1 MHPQPRSPLWTWRS
15 FMDSP
20 ARSLPHRFNRP
31 GGLSF
36 VSYVIV
42 ALVILWSL
50 EGAGW
55 SLDRLL
61 SSPPKLADFFS
72 RAWPPST
79 HNLDRLAWKMVETLQ
94 IAVAG
99 AAIGIVLSLPIALLA
114 ARGVLVGR
122 GVNLAVRVILGFIR
136 AVPDLAWALVF
147 VVAVGLGPFAGML
160 AIAIDTIGFCGRFF
174 ADDMEN
180 TDPGPAEALTA
191 TGARRIDIAASAVIP
206 AALPAF
212 VSTSLFG
219 LEKAV
224 RSSTILGLVGA
235 GGIGIELKVGFD
247 LFDYPTALTV
257 ILMIA
262 VVVIGVE
269 QIGAVLRHKIIGPGR

>member
-1 MHPQPRSPLWTWRS
+1 MDDPPQR
-15 FMDSP
+15 
-20 ARSLPHRFNRP
+20 LPQRFARP
-31 GGLSF
+31 GGLDF
-36 VSYVIV
+36 VSYVLV
-42 ALVILWSL
+42 VMVILWSL

-61 SSPPKLADFFS
+61 ASPPRLADFLS

-99 AAIGIVLSLPIALLA
+99 AAIGVILSLPIALLA
-114 ARGVLVGR
+114 ARRVLVGR
-122 GVNLAVRVILGFIR
+122 GINQLVRVALGFIR

-160 AIAIDTIGFCGRFF
+160 AIAVDTIGFCGRFF

-191 TGARRIDIAASAVIP
+191 TGARRIDIAASAIIP

-212 VSTSLFG
+212 ISTSLFA

-269 QIGAVLRHKIIGPGR
+269 QIGAVLRQKIMGTSR

>member
-1 MHPQPRSPLWTWRS
+1 MSDLAP
-15 FMDSP
+15 P
-20 ARSLPHRFNRP
+20 ARFSRP
-31 GGLSF
+31 GPGGFLG
-36 VSYVIV
+36 YVAV
-42 ALVILWSL
+42 LLLVLWAM

-55 SLDRLL
+55 SVERLVA
-61 SSPPKLADFFS
+61 SPPKLADFFA
-72 RAWPPST
+72 RAWPPSP

-99 AAIGIVLSLPIALLA
+99 AAIGIVLSVPVALLA

-122 GVNLAVRVILGFIR
+122 GVNWAVRTLLGFIR

-160 AIAIDTIGFCGRFF
+160 AIVIDTIGYCGRFF

-180 TDPGPAEALTA
+180 TDPGPAEALGA
-191 TGARRIDIAASAVIP
+191 TGARRLDIAACATIP

-269 QIGAVLRHKIIGPGR
+269 QIGALLRQKIMGPGR

>member
-1 MHPQPRSPLWTWRS
+1 MHSPS
-15 FMDSP
+15 H
-20 ARSLPHRFNRP
+20 SLPHRFSRP
-31 GGLSF
+31 GAVSF
-36 VSYVIV
+36 AGYVLA
-42 ALVILWSL
+42 ALIILWSL

-61 SSPPKLADFFS
+61 SSPPKLADFLS
-72 RAWPPST
+72 RSWPPST

-99 AAIGIVLSLPIALLA
+99 AAIGIALSLPIALLA

-122 GVNLAVRVILGFIR
+122 GINQVVRVILGFIR

-160 AIAIDTIGFCGRFF
+160 AIAVDTIGFCGRFF

-180 TDPGPAEALTA
+180 TDHGPAEALTA
-191 TGARRIDIAASAVIP
+191 TGAKRLDIAASATIP

-269 QIGAVLRHKIIGPGR
+269 QIGAVLRQKIIGASR

>member
-1 MHPQPRSPLWTWRS
+1 MAEPV
-15 FMDSP
+15 
-20 ARSLPHRFNRP
+20 PHRFTRP
-31 GGLSF
+31 GAIGF
-36 VSYVIV
+36 VSYVTA

-50 EGAGW
+50 DGAGW
-55 SLDRLL
+55 SVDRLI

-72 RAWPPST
+72 RAWPPAT
-79 HNLDRLAWKMVETLQ
+79 QHLDRLAWKMLETLQ

-99 AAIGIVLSLPIALLA
+99 AAIGIILSLPVALLA

-122 GVNLAVRVILGFIR
+122 RVNLAVRVLLGFIR

-160 AIAIDTIGFCGRFF
+160 AIAIDTLGFCGRFF

-224 RSSTILGLVGA
+224 RASTILGLVGA

-247 LFDYPTALTV
+247 LFDYPTAMTV

-269 QIGAVLRHKIIGPGR
+269 QLGAVLRQKIMGTAR